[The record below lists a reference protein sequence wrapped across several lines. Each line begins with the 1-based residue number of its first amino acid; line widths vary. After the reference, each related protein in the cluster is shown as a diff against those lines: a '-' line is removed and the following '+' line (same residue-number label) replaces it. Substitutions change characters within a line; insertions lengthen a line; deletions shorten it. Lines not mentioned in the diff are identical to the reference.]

1 MDPCPREGGAVS
13 EEEVVIA
20 IVAFCLGFVTC
31 AVICV
36 LGASR

>member
-1 MDPCPREGGAVS
+1 MS

-31 AVICV
+31 AIICV
-36 LGASR
+36 IGASR